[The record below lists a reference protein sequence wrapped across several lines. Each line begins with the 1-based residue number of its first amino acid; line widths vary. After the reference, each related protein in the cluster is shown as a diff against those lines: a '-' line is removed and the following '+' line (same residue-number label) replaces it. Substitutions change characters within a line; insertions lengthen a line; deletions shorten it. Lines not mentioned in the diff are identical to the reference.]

1 MTDKLIPG
9 TNLPDK
15 MTGDDLIKQEN
26 YEFGLEKNL
35 VDKMDRVDRRDL
47 RGEIISFIANK
58 NYLIGY
64 DNINWNS

>member
-1 MTDKLIPG
+1 MTEKLISG

-15 MTGDDLIKQEN
+15 MTGSDLIKQEN

-35 VDKMDRVDRRDL
+35 VDGMDRVDRRDL
-47 RGEIISFIANK
+47 RNEIKSFVANK
-58 NYLIGY
+58 NYRIGY